1 MVDARQTVNKEKA
14 RAELEKKEQKKQQ
27 TAALKLLKDEE
38 KKAEKASQQDINN
51 QARASGIS
59 KRARK

>member
-1 MVDARQTVNKEKA
+1 MDARQTVNKEKA

-27 TAALKLLKDEE
+27 AAALKLLKDQE
-38 KKAEKASQQDINN
+38 KQAEKASQQDINN